1 MPNIRMLQAHREMV
15 EKEKLVH
22 QGKVQARRRQ
32 ETDTKDVADKT
43 NKSEIARTIK
53 KGEQDKR
60 SAKNEL
66 DLATKKEA
74 NARAQQ
80 TVAAVGAVVG
90 AAIGVM
96 NMVSSMDKAVT
107 QGKKNEADKL
117 GKKNE
122 ALGDKN
128 KALGDKNKALGSD
141 NEKMKAENKAI
152 TDKGPVSKEDQKKI
166 DSNNKQIGANE
177 KQIGANEKQIG
188 TNNTQIEANKTKIG
202 EIKKDLIA
210 GAEKGLLGRTADNL
224 TNGAKD
230 LANTATSAPGK
241 AVDAVK
247 SAVDSVMGGG
257 AKSTPAGDTST
268 SAPKVESGGGATAK
282 PATPTN
288 SGDSPQKTGDVTNPT
303 TKDTTGTETPTESK
317 KTESRAAV
325 GEYLTE
331 GEKSDAGKDTRS
343 KEDIMSEQKDLM
355 KGLMFG
361 GVKGEDGKEMTSEQI
376 KVKMQQNMIA
386 MGNKDEEAKQ
396 NTPAKLGMKGA
407 TEQMGEARGN
417 LKALD
422 NLSKAGGKLEGLGDE
437 DKKKIASMGL
447 EAGSDGKISE
457 DSIKTAGLEQGASL
471 AGAKKSFDDF
481 SLKSSVPISGGL
493 VNAFFGAKDLLSG
506 GAKGKTESGYAS
518 LEKGDQD
525 LIKSVIGE
533 PSASEKTSQPAS
545 SGTTQTPQNND
556 SSGGTQPAGAKPQ
569 DPTAARLGK
578 FVERSTPEGE
588 AKQKFDA
595 LDPNVKKLIDD
606 KKLTFDKKTGAIS
619 AESGGLFGVGGNTG
633 AVINS
638 FSDIDPKTGKSTINE
653 AKAKATIEAIG
664 KTDPAAAGQILSD
677 IQQKDPVAFKAITAG
692 MSDEEIGKAIGAA
705 VDSGAISTD
714 KGKAMLDSL
723 DNKVT
728 GSDGKIITRGEAVM
742 DKIADSNVNA
752 ADKLFDAGAKTSNSA
767 LDKIIGGA
775 KGQPEGSSSTP
786 SAFNSALLLLN
797 MAGPA
802 IQMYLQALD
811 KIREA
816 QEQQLEAMK
825 KYAAAKKMVDTLRG
839 DLKRLEGDGQS
850 GGGGMQG
857 AQAGTGGAR

>member
-117 GKKNE
+117 GKQNE

-128 KALGDKNKALGSD
+128 KTLGDKNKALGSD
-141 NEKMKAENKAI
+141 NEKMKAANTAI

-282 PATPTN
+282 PATPAN
-288 SGDSPQKTGDVTNPT
+288 SGDVTQKTGDVTNPT
-303 TKDTTGTETPTESK
+303 TKGTTVTETPTESK

-376 KVKMQQNMIA
+376 KVKMQQNNIA
-386 MGNKDEEAKQ
+386 MKEAKAAPSVAQ
-396 NTPAKLGMKGA
+396 KGMENAKN
-407 TEQMGEARGN
+407 QMGEARGN
-417 LKALD
+417 LELLKKAKETPDKLD
-422 NLSKAGGKLEGLGDE
+422 STDKSKLEAMGVKAD
-437 DKKKIASMGL
+437 DKGNY
-447 EAGSDGKISE
+447 SE
-457 DSIKTAGLEQGASL
+457 DSIKNAGLDQGAKLSN
-471 AGAKKSFDDF
+471 AKKSYDDF
-481 SLKSSVPISGGL
+481 SLKDSVPISGGL
-493 VNAFFGAKDLLSG
+493 VNAFFGARELLSG
-506 GAKGKTESGYAS
+506 GDKGKTESGYAA
-518 LEKGDQD
+518 LGKTDEGKKDQE
-525 LIKSVIGE
+525 LIKSVIGD
-533 PSASEKTSQPAS
+533 PSASEKTSPPAS
-545 SGTTQTPQNND
+545 SGGSTKTQTPENND
-556 SSGGTQPAGAKPQ
+556 SSGGTPPAGAKPQ
-569 DPTAARLGK
+569 DPTAARLGEFVK
-578 FVERSTPEGE
+578 NGGADHANLSEPLKGLVERG
-588 AKQKFDA
+588 A
-595 LDPNVKKLIDD
+595 LSV
-606 KKLTFDKKTGAIS
+606 DKKTGEIS
-619 AESGGLFGVGGNTG
+619 AKTGGLFGVGGSTLAIRSELLGMSQEKREETMNALVEKKP
-633 AVINS
+633 AV
-638 FSDIDPKTGKSTINE
+638 
-653 AKAKATIEAIG
+653 
-664 KTDPAAAGQILSD
+664 AGIILSD
-677 IQQKDPVAFKAITAG
+677 MQQKDPQLFKEITAG
-692 MSDEEIGKAIGAA
+692 MSDEQIGKAIGAA

-714 KGKAMLDSL
+714 KGKAIL
-723 DNKVT
+723 DNVGLKNPDCEC
-728 GSDGKIITRGEAVM
+728 DGFRTQSIM
-742 DKIADSNVNA
+742 DTIATNNVNA
-752 ADKLFDAGAKTSNSA
+752 ADKLFDAGANTSDQA

-775 KGQPEGSSSTP
+775 KGQSAGSSSTP

-816 QEQQLEAMK
+816 QEQQVEAMK

-857 AQAGTGGAR
+857 AQAGTGGAK